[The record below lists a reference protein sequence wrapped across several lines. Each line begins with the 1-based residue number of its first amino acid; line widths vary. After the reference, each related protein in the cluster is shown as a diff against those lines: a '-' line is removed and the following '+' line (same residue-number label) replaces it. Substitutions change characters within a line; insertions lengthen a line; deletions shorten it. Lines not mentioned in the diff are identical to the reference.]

1 MRVLL
6 IVLVDVNL
14 IFFSDAVSSICS
26 GLTSLVALVV
36 AYNERFVWW
45 LDGFAGLVVGFYTLY
60 SGAATMT
67 SSSHDLS
74 ELTHGEAKGI
84 KMMDKNKYISY
95 QEPGSPSS
103 PAIVPGKGN
112 KAGGLV
118 DIMNTRPTP
127 YNFDNENRNQL
138 SVFRILYNQIHDNF
152 VMTGRNHNRSST
164 FSYDR

>member
-1 MRVLL
+1 M
-6 IVLVDVNL
+6 
-14 IFFSDAVSSICS
+14 SSICS

-45 LDGFAGLVVGFYTLY
+45 LDGFSGLMVGFYTLY

-67 SSSHDLS
+67 SSSHDIAEIARS
-74 ELTHGEAKGI
+74 ESKGI
-84 KMMDKNKYISY
+84 KMMDKNKYASY
-95 QEPGSPSS
+95 QDGSPTGKSS
-103 PAIVPGKGN
+103 AVGN
-112 KAGGLV
+112 KGKAGSGGLV

-152 VMTGRNHNRSST
+152 AISAARKSSST

>member
-1 MRVLL
+1 M
-6 IVLVDVNL
+6 
-14 IFFSDAVSSICS
+14 
-26 GLTSLVALVV
+26 ALVV

-45 LDGFAGLVVGFYTLY
+45 LDGFAGLMVGFYTLY

-67 SSSHDLS
+67 SASHDLS
-74 ELTHGEAKGI
+74 EVTRSEAKGI
-84 KMMDKNKYISY
+84 KMMDKNKYVSY
-95 QEPGSPSS
+95 QEGGPVAKTSVGSGGNSS
-103 PAIVPGKGN
+103 GGKN
-112 KAGGLV
+112 KGGVSGGLV

-152 VMTGRNHNRSST
+152 AISTGGRQSSS

>member
-1 MRVLL
+1 M
-6 IVLVDVNL
+6 
-14 IFFSDAVSSICS
+14 CS

-45 LDGFAGLVVGFYTLY
+45 LDGFAGLMVGFYTLY

-74 ELTHGEAKGI
+74 ELSRTEARGI
-84 KMMDKNKYISY
+84 KMMEKNKYASY
-95 QEPGSPSS
+95 QDPGASEESAVLSRSPN
-103 PAIVPGKGN
+103 GKKSGG
-112 KAGGLV
+112 AGGLV

-138 SVFRILYNQIHDNF
+138 SIFRILYNQIHDNF
-152 VMTGRNHNRSST
+152 AVTTAASSNRPGVASK
-164 FSYDR
+164 FAYDR